1 MIFIHEI
8 SKQPT
13 VEYITCTPLSNA
25 RVDKAPHPPRRFK
38 HKTTYLRRRPGQIAG
53 VMVTGG
59 ERHATIAYEP
69 WIQAKSI
76 EQRGKGQPLQHPLGE
91 Y

>member
-1 MIFIHEI
+1 
-8 SKQPT
+8 
-13 VEYITCTPLSNA
+13 
-25 RVDKAPHPPRRFK
+25 
-38 HKTTYLRRRPGQIAG
+38 
-53 VMVTGG
+53 MVTGG

-76 EQRGKGQPLQHPLGE
+76 EQRGKGKPLQHPLGE